1 MPPNSSDRTVS
12 ARAVL
17 DNLLRVQRV
26 GSATAMKQLEAA
38 EPDLAEYVFEALAS
52 VYRQLLALGAPAR
65 KTRGLYAQLET
76 LVMVSILAAL
86 SAKRPSRRTTN
97 RRR

>member
-1 MPPNSSDRTVS
+1 MSAKSPDQTIS

-17 DNLLRVQRV
+17 DGLLRVQRT
-26 GSATAMKQLEAA
+26 GSAAAMKELEAA

-52 VYRQLLALGAPAR
+52 VYQQLLALGAPAR
-65 KTRGLYAQLET
+65 NTRRVYGQIET
-76 LVMVSILAAL
+76 LVLVSILAA
-86 SAKRPSRRTTN
+86 AQPRRTSK

>member
-1 MPPNSSDRTVS
+1 MPANSSDRTVS

-17 DNLLRVQRV
+17 DALLRVQRTS
-26 GSATAMKQLEAA
+26 SAAAMKQLEAA

-52 VYRQLLALGAPAR
+52 VYQQLLALGAPAR
-65 KTRGLYAQLET
+65 KTRAVYTQLET

-86 SAKRPSRRTTN
+86 SAKRPSRRTTK